1 MGRVYHKV
9 PSQEI
14 KLDYG
19 DGSNGL
25 NVRFRG
31 FEDTTIWNPTESVG
45 KDIADME
52 AGGWASRDRLAV
64 QPSANRQERY
74 VCIEPGYVRE
84 FKTLKPG
91 EEFLGQQVMRVL

>member
-1 MGRVYHKV
+1 MSGCARQPDRTNVLTSRVYHKV
-9 PSQEI
+9 PSQEV

-52 AGGWASRDRLAV
+52 AGGWVSKSHSEAV
-64 QPSANRQERY
+64 
-74 VCIEPGYVRE
+74 VR
-84 FKTLKPG
+84 
-91 EEFLGQQVMRVL
+91 